1 MSAHLIPIRLYQVLE
16 EHSDPEHP
24 LSMGDLRR
32 LLRVE
37 YGVSCDRRT
46 VYGALDSLRQ
56 AGCDIPYFQ
65 DSRDG
70 YFLLSRRLEPAEARL
85 LLDCAAAFSG
95 IGDRQYRDLER
106 KLLQG
111 LSCHQRK
118 LCRPLSLPTG
128 YRGLNRDVFLAVEVL
143 EEAIAAQRQVSF
155 QYMEYGMDKKLR
167 PRRERPYQ
175 VHPYGLC
182 FANGNYY
189 LICRYQ
195 GNETLSHY
203 RVDRIQ
209 SPVILLGEPVE
220 PLPPGTDLPRYVRE
234 RVYQISGQSI
244 QAVLLCED
252 SLLSDVLDRFGM
264 ETGIRSNGDGNFTAT
279 VTAEPEGLKLW
290 AMQYMERCEIRDP
303 GWLRQQ
309 LERAFFEGWS
319 LYRSPDSQQDGH
331 KIEETDERKDTEW
344 TS

>member
-1 MSAHLIPIRLYQVLE
+1 MSAHLIPIRLYQILE

-24 LSMGDLRR
+24 LSMGELRR

-46 VYGALDSLRQ
+46 IYGALDSLRN
-56 AGCDIPYFQ
+56 AGCDIPDFQ
-65 DSRDG
+65 DSREG
-70 YFLLSRRLEPAEARL
+70 YVLLSRRLEPSEVRL
-85 LLDCAAAFSG
+85 LLDCAASFSG
-95 IGDRQYRDLER
+95 LGDRQYRDLER

-111 LSCHQRK
+111 LSLHQRK

-128 YRGLNRDVFLAVEVL
+128 YRGLNRDVLLSVEVL
-143 EEAIAAQRQVSF
+143 EEAIAARRQVAF
-155 QYMEYGMDKKLR
+155 QYLEYGMDKTLR

-189 LICRYQ
+189 LICRDPRY
-195 GNETLSHY
+195 ETLSHY

-209 SPVILLGEPVE
+209 SPAVLPGEPAE

-234 RVYQISGQSI
+234 RVYQISGRSI
-244 QAVLLCED
+244 RADLLCED
-252 SLLSDVLDRFGM
+252 SLLSDVLDRFGL
-264 ETGIRSNGDGNFTAT
+264 ETGIRPNGGGKFIAT

-290 AMQYMERCEIRDP
+290 AMQYMERCEIREP
-303 GWLRQQ
+303 VWLRRQM
-309 LERAFFEGWS
+309 ERFFLEGWS
-319 LYRSPDSQQDGH
+319 LYRDAGDPEPTGQG
-331 KIEETDERKDTEW
+331 
-344 TS
+344 

>member
-16 EHSDPEHP
+16 EHSDQEHP
-24 LSMGDLRR
+24 LSMGELRR

-37 YGVSCDRRT
+37 YGVDCDRRT
-46 VYGALDSLRQ
+46 VYGALDSLRH
-56 AGCDIPYFQ
+56 AGCDIPDFQ
-65 DSRDG
+65 DSREG
-70 YFLLSRRLEPAEARL
+70 YFLLTRRLEPSEARL

-95 IGDRQYRDLER
+95 LGERQYQDLER

-111 LSCHQRK
+111 LSLHQRK

-128 YRGLNRDVFLAVEVL
+128 YRGLNRNVLLAVEVL
-143 EEAIAAQRQVSF
+143 EEAIAARRQVAF
-155 QYMEYGMDKKLR
+155 QYMEYGMDKKLH

-189 LICRYQ
+189 LICRNPRYEAL
-195 GNETLSHY
+195 GHY

-209 SPVILLGEPVE
+209 SPAVLIGEPVD
-220 PLPPGTDLPRYVRE
+220 PLQPGTDLSRYVRE
-234 RVYQISGQSI
+234 RVYQISGESI
-244 QAVLLCED
+244 QASLLCEN

-264 ETGIRSNGDGNFTAT
+264 ETGIRPHGDGNFTAT

-290 AMQYMERCEIRDP
+290 AMQYMERCEIREP
-303 GWLRQQ
+303 AWLRRQM
-309 LERAFFEGWS
+309 ERIFSEGWS
-319 LYRSPDSQQDGH
+319 LYRDAGGSEPADQA
-331 KIEETDERKDTEW
+331 
-344 TS
+344 

>member
-1 MSAHLIPIRLYQVLE
+1 MSAHLIPIRLYQILE
-16 EHSDPEHP
+16 EHSDQEHP
-24 LSMGDLRR
+24 LSMGELRH

-46 VYGALDSLRQ
+46 IYGALDSLRC
-56 AGCDIPYFQ
+56 AGCDIPDFQ

-70 YFLLSRRLEPAEARL
+70 YFLLSRKLEPAEVRL

-111 LSCHQRK
+111 LSLHQRK

-128 YRGLNRDVFLAVEVL
+128 YRGLNRSVLLAVEVL
-143 EEAIAAQRQVSF
+143 EEAIAARCQVTF

-167 PRRERPYQ
+167 PRREQLYQ

-189 LICRYQ
+189 LICRYS
-195 GNETLSHY
+195 GYETLSHY

-209 SPVILLGEPVE
+209 NPTVLPGEPVE
-220 PLPPGTDLPRYVRE
+220 PLPPGIDLPRYVRE

-244 QAVLLCED
+244 QAVLLCEN
-252 SLLSDVLDRFGM
+252 SLLSDILDRFGM
-264 ETGIRSNGDGNFTAT
+264 ETSIRPTVDGNFTAT

-290 AMQYMERCEIRDP
+290 AMQYMERCEIQEP
-303 GWLRQQ
+303 GWLRRQM
-309 LERAFFEGWS
+309 ERFFFEGWS
-319 LYRSPDSQQDGH
+319 LYRGSDGPESTGQEQEH
-331 KIEETDERKDTEW
+331 
-344 TS
+344 

>member
-1 MSAHLIPIRLYQVLE
+1 MSAHLIPIRLYQILE

-24 LSMGDLRR
+24 LSMGELRH

-37 YGVSCDRRT
+37 YGVICDRRT
-46 VYGALDSLRQ
+46 IYGALDSLRY
-56 AGCDIPYFQ
+56 AGCDIPNFQ

-70 YFLLSRRLEPAEARL
+70 YFLLSRKLEPAEVRL

-111 LSCHQRK
+111 LSLYQRK

-128 YRGLNRDVFLAVEVL
+128 YRGLNRDVLLAVEVL
-143 EEAIAAQRQVSF
+143 EEAIAARRQVSF

-167 PRRERPYQ
+167 PRREQLYQ

-189 LICRYQ
+189 LICRYS
-195 GNETLSHY
+195 GYETLSHY

-209 SPVILLGEPVE
+209 SPAVLLEEPVE
-220 PLPPGTDLPRYVRE
+220 PLPASIDLPRYVRE

-244 QAVLLCED
+244 RAVLLCEN

-264 ETGIRSNGDGNFTAT
+264 ETSIYPHSDGNFTAT

-290 AMQYMERCEIRDP
+290 AMQYMERCEIREPD
-303 GWLRQQ
+303 WLRQQ
-309 LERAFFEGWS
+309 MERFFFEGWS
-319 LYRSPDSQQDGH
+319 LYRGSDGL
-331 KIEETDERKDTEW
+331 EPTDQERER
-344 TS
+344 